1 MIKMSIGA
9 AISETIAF
17 LKANWMQM
25 LMWLGGAVVL
35 ACLLGWLLLGSAMS
49 SMMMSQGDPAAAIG
63 VFAKIILFA
72 LIAGTIV
79 FAASLL
85 IWRSGLV
92 GGDPAGDVGWGL
104 GAGAAYMV
112 AMMVVYIA
120 TVILMYIFL
129 FIIGLLAFAVF
140 GASGMS
146 IESLATS
153 GAGPGLIF
161 FGALIYIAIIVFFLW
176 FFGRLSVAGPLMA
189 VERSSNPFSA
199 FMESWRLTGASQW
212 TIVGFNL
219 IMMILFFIFAFIM
232 SMLFGGMSP
241 GMMGA
246 PGAGAGSFIGVLLFV
261 IVVYVPTILV
271 SVSMPAA
278 VYRCISAKSGSD
290 VFA

>member
-1 MIKMSIGA
+1 MVKMSIGA
-9 AISETIAF
+9 AISETFAF

-25 LMWLGGAVVL
+25 LLWLGGAVVL
-35 ACLLGWLLLGSAMS
+35 ACLLGWLLIGSAMS
-49 SMMMSQGDPAAAIG
+49 SMMTAQGDPSAAVGALG
-63 VFAKIILFA
+63 SFLLFA

-92 GGDPAGDVGWGL
+92 GGEPISDIGWGL

-112 AMMVVYIA
+112 AMLVVYVA

-129 FIIGLLAFAVF
+129 FIIGLFAFAIF

-146 IESLATS
+146 LESLATG
-153 GAGPGLIF
+153 GASAGLIV
-161 FGALIYIAIIVFFLW
+161 FGILIYIAIIVFFLW

-199 FMESWRLTGASQW
+199 FIESWRLTGASQW

-219 IMMILFFIFAFIM
+219 IMAILFAIFFFIVT
-232 SMLFGGMSP
+232 MLFGGLGSAAMASP
-241 GMMGA
+241 DG
-246 PGAGAGSFIGVLLFV
+246 GAGSLVGVLLLV
-261 IVVYVPTILV
+261 IVVYVPTILI